1 MSEHAQKS
9 TQYQLN
15 KFGRLNPKNIRD
27 GEKTI
32 LKLLFLS

>member
-27 GEKTI
+27 EEKTI